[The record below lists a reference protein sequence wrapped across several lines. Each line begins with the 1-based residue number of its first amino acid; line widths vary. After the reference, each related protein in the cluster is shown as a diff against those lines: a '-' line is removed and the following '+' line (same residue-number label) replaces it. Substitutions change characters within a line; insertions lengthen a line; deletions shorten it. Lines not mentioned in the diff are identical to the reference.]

1 MLAFFGFQLAFTKVY
16 QKFLVAAG
24 PTSDAQ
30 AAAIAPELTGNDLAA
45 LAWSLA
51 RLEVKPED
59 GSSWL
64 DFFLFLLGMISLCS
78 KRVCYTDLTLAWACY
93 EDRAFTWRETYAL
106 LAALHFNLSIWE

>member
-1 MLAFFGFQLAFTKVY
+1 MLVFFGFQLAFTKVY
-16 QKFLVAAG
+16 QKFLVAAR

-64 DFFLFLLGMISLCS
+64 RLARCFLFLLGMISLCS
-78 KRVCYTDLTLAWACY
+78 KRVCYADLTLAWACY
-93 EDRAFTWRETYAL
+93 EDMAFTWRETYAL
-106 LAALHFNLSIWE
+106 LAA